1 VKFAGKDKDEKTA
14 TMEGKT
20 EDLHATEE
28 SKDEETNDKDADQN
42 FLDQLTEECQ
52 TKAGDWD
59 QRSQTRAGE
68 LKALAEATETLES
81 GASAQESTRLP
92 QLVQKPA
99 SFLQLRGTSNDAM
112 RVAVSLKIESL
123 LSKQARMLQ
132 SPILSVMSMKVKL
145 SADHFVK
152 VRGLIKDL
160 IGRLQADAQ
169 SEQTQK
175 GFCDNAMAEATAKRD
190 GANAAIEVAVSS
202 ISKKTNQQ
210 AQLNQEIQD
219 LKQAVAD
226 NLKSLNEATELRE
239 GEKEDNSV
247 TSETANEGKAAVE
260 LALSILRSF
269 YENAFIQTG
278 YTPPNA
284 GRDGETVGDK
294 APEVFSGDYNG
305 NQGASKGILGLL
317 EVILSDF
324 ERTISTT
331 ESEETAAQAAFE
343 VFETDVKDDNVAKD
357 ASITTKE
364 GEVATLEDDLVEQTE
379 DKQDAQKLLAD
390 SKKEL
395 KTLKPLCVE
404 GEETYS
410 QRVAKREKEIGAL
423 KEAMV
428 ILDEWQK

>member
-1 VKFAGKDKDEKTA
+1 
-14 TMEGKT
+14 M
-20 EDLHATEE
+20 
-28 SKDEETNDKDADQN
+28 
-42 FLDQLTEECQ
+42 
-52 TKAGDWD
+52 
-59 QRSQTRAGE
+59 
-68 LKALAEATETLES
+68 KALAEATETLES

-99 SFLQLRGTSNDAM
+99 SFLQIRGTSNDAM

-123 LSKQARMLQ
+123 LSKQARILQ
-132 SPILSVMSMKVKL
+132 SPVLSVMSMKVKL

-175 GFCDNAMAEATAKRD
+175 GFCDTAMAEATAKRD
-190 GANAAIEVAVSS
+190 GANADIEVAVSS
-202 ISKKTNQQ
+202 ISKKTNQK
-210 AQLNQEIQD
+210 AQLEMEIQD

-247 TSETANEGKAAVE
+247 TTETAGEGKAAVD

-294 APEVFSGDYNG
+294 APEVFSGEYNG

-331 ESEETAAQAAFE
+331 ASEETAAQAAFE
-343 VFETDVKDDNVAKD
+343 VFETDVKDDNVAKE

-364 GEVATLEDDLVEQTE
+364 GEVSTLEDELVDQIE

-390 SKKEL
+390 SKSEL
-395 KTLKPLCVE
+395 KTLKPLCVA